1 MRKVASRLCV
11 GFIACDAEYVYHHRL
26 ECLCNPPFQRL
37 VPRTYAGGNGRA
49 ALLVAFSTA
58 VARDTSHAVFTGTL
72 SCGLV
77 TGFASSTHGM
87 AITCCEETEEE
98 REAK

>member
-1 MRKVASRLCV
+1 M
-11 GFIACDAEYVYHHRL
+11 
-26 ECLCNPPFQRL
+26 CLSVSCSDVPPPLKTRS

-49 ALLVAFSTA
+49 ALLVAFSAA

-77 TGFASSTHGM
+77 TGFASGTHGM

-98 REAK
+98 REAQ

>member
-1 MRKVASRLCV
+1 MHVCM
-11 GFIACDAEYVYHHRL
+11 IADWYTG
-26 ECLCNPPFQRL
+26 L

-49 ALLVAFSTA
+49 ALLVPFSTA
-58 VARDTSHAVFTGTL
+58 VARDTSDAIFTGTL

-98 REAK
+98 REAQ